1 MRSARSGRGSAGGS
15 LNLVRPLHPGA
26 RASSPAQVGECADA
40 TLVPVTTRLEWT
52 AYLELLRRESAAF
65 RAAIARAEP
74 TTRVPTCPEWDADD
88 LLWHLGEVQW
98 FWSRVVG
105 PPLLTRES
113 GQALERVER
122 PGDREGLLRHFDRSH
137 EALVAALESH
147 SPGQAAWSWAPDQTV
162 GFSYRRQA
170 HEAAMHRVDAELLTG
185 MAAPI
190 DAALAVD
197 GVDEALGLMFG
208 GDGTETP
215 EPVPPVE
222 FVTTDVPHRWV
233 LHLVR
238 EPVGGGE
245 AGGESEGGRL
255 GLLPSVDAPGAS
267 VQGWRPDPRSEPPG
281 IPRVRARTAQFMS
294 LQPR

>member
-1 MRSARSGRGSAGGS
+1 
-15 LNLVRPLHPGA
+15 
-26 RASSPAQVGECADA
+26 
-40 TLVPVTTRLEWT
+40 
-52 AYLELLRRESAAF
+52 
-65 RAAIARAEP
+65 
-74 TTRVPTCPEWDADD
+74 
-88 LLWHLGEVQW
+88 
-98 FWSRVVG
+98 
-105 PPLLTRES
+105 
-113 GQALERVER
+113 
-122 PGDREGLLRHFDRSH
+122 
-137 EALVAALESH
+137 
-147 SPGQAAWSWAPDQTV
+147 
-162 GFSYRRQA
+162 
-170 HEAAMHRVDAELLTG
+170 MHRVDAELLTG